1 MLNLSLISFAIYLS
15 LPTFVLSASL
25 PQLPQDLINDEH
37 WALSYSGFRKGQHPD
52 RGDGAKNP
60 SEAQI
65 IEDLNILIDEGFKLV
80 RMYDCDTN
88 TQMTLE
94 VIKKNNFPMKVLL
107 GIWLDAEIS
116 NHHGC
121 EWLTEP
127 IPESQ
132 LANNRINN
140 QIEVNTAIELAN
152 KYKDIVVAVNVGNEA
167 LVSWNDHM
175 MSEERVIQFVRE
187 VKANIEQ
194 PVTVA
199 ETHYWWRDHGAN
211 LAKEL
216 DFIGVHI
223 YPLWEG
229 EGIEKG
235 MSFTIEGIEN
245 VIKALP
251 DKKIAILEAGWATI
265 ANEFGARANEANQKA
280 YYDAFKLWS
289 KDNNITVFFFEAFDE
304 PWKGNDNAP
313 NAAEKNW
320 GVYFEDR
327 TPKLVLQRD

>member
-1 MLNLSLISFAIYLS
+1 MIRLSLLFLS
-15 LPTFVLSASL
+15 LSILSASL
-25 PQLPQDLINDEH
+25 PQSPNDLIDDEH

-52 RGDGAKNP
+52 RGNGAKNP

-65 IEDLNILIDEGFKLV
+65 IEDLKILLDEGFKLI

-94 VIKKNNFPMKVLL
+94 VIRKHSFPMKVLL

-116 NHHGC
+116 NHEGC
-121 EWLTEP
+121 GWLTEP
-127 IPESQ
+127 IPDSQ
-132 LANNRINN
+132 LAKNRINN
-140 QIEVNTAIELAN
+140 EIEVNTAIELAN
-152 KYKDIVVAVNVGNEA
+152 DYNDIVIAVNVGNEA

-187 VKANIEQ
+187 VKARIDQ

-199 ETHYWWRDHGAN
+199 ETHYWWRDYGAN

-216 DFIGVHI
+216 DFLGVHI

-229 EGIEKG
+229 EGIENG
-235 MSFTIEGIEN
+235 MSFTIEGIEK
-245 VIKALP
+245 VMRALP
-251 DKKIAILEAGWATI
+251 DAKIAILEAGWATT
-265 ANEFGARANEANQKA
+265 ANEFGKRSNEINQKL
-280 YYDAFKLWS
+280 YYDAFKKWA
-289 KDNNITVFFFEAFDE
+289 KDNNVTVFFFEAFDE
-304 PWKGNDNAP
+304 PWKGNDDMP

-320 GVYFEDR
+320 GVYFENR
-327 TPKLVLQRD
+327 TPKLVLQKD

>member
-1 MLNLSLISFAIYLS
+1 MIHFILLSLSLS
-15 LPTFVLSASL
+15 VLYSSL
-25 PQLPQDLINDEH
+25 PQQPIDLLNGEN

-60 SEAQI
+60 TEAQI
-65 IEDLNILIDEGFKLV
+65 IQDLDILVKDGFNLI

-94 VIKKNNFPMKVLL
+94 VIKKYNFPVKVLL

-132 LANNRINN
+132 LLENKIKNKL
-140 QIEVNTAIELAN
+140 EVKTAIELAN
-152 KYKDIVVAVNVGNEA
+152 KYEDIVIAVNVGNEA

-175 MSEERVIQFVRE
+175 MSEDRVIQFVKE
-187 VKANIEQ
+187 VKANIDQ

-199 ETHYWWRDHGAN
+199 ETHYWWRDYGFN

-216 DFIGVHI
+216 DFIGIHI

-229 EGIEKG
+229 EGIDSG
-235 MSFTIEGIEN
+235 MSFTIKGIEN
-245 VIKALP
+245 VLKALP
-251 DKKIAILEAGWATI
+251 NKRVAILEAGWASI
-265 ANEFGARANEANQKA
+265 ANEFGDRANEINQKT
-280 YYDAFKLWS
+280 YYDELKKWS
-289 KDNNITVFFFEAFDE
+289 KANNITVFFFEAFDE
-304 PWKGNDNAP
+304 PWKGNDDTP

-320 GVYFEDR
+320 GIYFENR
-327 TPKLVLQRD
+327 KPKLVLQ

>member
-1 MLNLSLISFAIYLS
+1 MIRLILLSFSLS
-15 LPTFVLSASL
+15 ILSVAL
-25 PQLPQDLINDEH
+25 PQSPNDLIDEEH

-60 SEAQI
+60 SESQI
-65 IEDLNILIDEGFKLV
+65 IQDLNILLNDGFKLI

-94 VIKKNNFPMKVLL
+94 VIRKHSLPIKVLL

-116 NHHGC
+116 NHDGC
-121 EWLTEP
+121 SWLTEP
-127 IPESQ
+127 IPDSHI
-132 LANNRINN
+132 AKNRINN
-140 QIEVNTAIELAN
+140 EIEVNTAIELAN
-152 KYKDIVVAVNVGNEA
+152 NYNDIVIAVNVGNEA

-187 VKANIEQ
+187 VKTRIDQ

-199 ETHYWWRDHGAN
+199 ETHYWWRDYGAN

-216 DFIGVHI
+216 DFLGVHI

-229 EGIEKG
+229 EGIETG
-235 MSFTIEGIEN
+235 MLFTIEGIEK
-245 VIKALP
+245 VMHALP
-251 DKKIAILEAGWATI
+251 DAKIAILEAGWATT
-265 ANEFGARANEANQKA
+265 ANEFGKRSNEINQKL
-280 YYDAFKLWS
+280 YYDALKEWA
-289 KDNNITVFFFEAFDE
+289 KDNNVTVFFFEAFDE
-304 PWKGNDNAP
+304 PWKGNDDMP

-320 GVYFEDR
+320 GVYFENR
-327 TPKLVLQRD
+327 TPKLVLQKD

>member
-1 MLNLSLISFAIYLS
+1 MIRLILLSFSLS
-15 LPTFVLSASL
+15 ILSVAL
-25 PQLPQDLINDEH
+25 PQSPNDLIDEEH

-60 SEAQI
+60 SESQI
-65 IEDLNILIDEGFKLV
+65 IQDLNILLNDGFKLI

-94 VIKKNNFPMKVLL
+94 VIRKHSLPIKVLL

-116 NHHGC
+116 NHDGC
-121 EWLTEP
+121 SWLTEP
-127 IPESQ
+127 IPDSHI
-132 LANNRINN
+132 AKNRINN
-140 QIEVNTAIELAN
+140 EIEVNTAIELAN
-152 KYKDIVVAVNVGNEA
+152 NYNDIVIAVNVGNEA

-187 VKANIEQ
+187 VKTRIDQ

-199 ETHYWWRDHGAN
+199 ETHYWWRDYGAN

-216 DFIGVHI
+216 DFLGVHI

-229 EGIEKG
+229 EGIETG
-235 MSFTIEGIEN
+235 MLFTIEGIEK
-245 VIKALP
+245 VMHALP
-251 DKKIAILEAGWATI
+251 DAKIAILEAGWATT
-265 ANEFGARANEANQKA
+265 ANEFGKRSNEINQKL
-280 YYDAFKLWS
+280 YYEALKEWA
-289 KDNNITVFFFEAFDE
+289 KDNNVTVFFFEAFDE
-304 PWKGNDNAP
+304 PWKGNDDMP

-320 GVYFEDR
+320 GVYFENR
-327 TPKLVLQRD
+327 TPKLILQKN

>member
-1 MLNLSLISFAIYLS
+1 MIRLILLSFSLS
-15 LPTFVLSASL
+15 ILSVAL
-25 PQLPQDLINDEH
+25 PQSPNDLIDEEH

-60 SEAQI
+60 SESQI
-65 IEDLNILIDEGFKLV
+65 IQDLNILLNDGFKLI

-94 VIKKNNFPMKVLL
+94 VIRKHSLPIKVLL

-116 NHHGC
+116 NHDGC
-121 EWLTEP
+121 SWLTEP
-127 IPESQ
+127 IPDSHI
-132 LANNRINN
+132 AKNRINN
-140 QIEVNTAIELAN
+140 EIEVNTAIELAN
-152 KYKDIVVAVNVGNEA
+152 NYNDIVIAVNVGNEA

-187 VKANIEQ
+187 VKTRIDQ

-199 ETHYWWRDHGAN
+199 ETHYWWRDYGAN

-216 DFIGVHI
+216 DFLGLHI

-229 EGIEKG
+229 EGIETG
-235 MSFTIEGIEN
+235 MLFTIEGIEK
-245 VIKALP
+245 VMHALP
-251 DKKIAILEAGWATI
+251 DAKIAILEAGWATT
-265 ANEFGARANEANQKA
+265 ANEFGKRSNEINQKL
-280 YYDAFKLWS
+280 YYDALKEWA
-289 KDNNITVFFFEAFDE
+289 KDNNVTVFFFEAFDE
-304 PWKGNDNAP
+304 PWKGNDDMP

-320 GVYFEDR
+320 GVYFENR
-327 TPKLVLQRD
+327 TPKLILQKN